1 MKTSKLGVLGLL
13 AMVFA
18 ITQVAVAQNGGQN
31 GSQNGTPQ
39 PTVQNSNDVAV
50 VRPKQSRQ
58 QNQQRQQERQQRS
71 RNQPSQP
78 SQSQP
83 QRLQPEQIPA
93 AQPQQLQQR
102 DESPPPQMPVVQ
114 QSQSQQTEQTR
125 KKHVARGVHRPHP
138 VPASVMSYTTA
149 LEKCQRERHPHVWWT
164 QHYPVI
170 VYSVGG
176 YYYFDAGY
184 WYPAFGYSPNYE
196 SYDYDGPI
204 YTYGNLLPDQVILN
218 VQRALKDL
226 GYYDGALSGSLSA
239 ATRYAISAYQ
249 QDNGLTVNG
258 VVDAPLV
265 YSLGLQ

>member
-1 MKTSKLGVLGLL
+1 MKKFTAAVLV
-13 AMVFA
+13 MSMFA
-18 ITQVAVAQNGGQN
+18 IVQAAIGQTN
-31 GSQNGTPQ
+31 SPQ
-39 PTVQNSNDVAV
+39 PNASANATAAGPP
-50 VRPKQSRQ
+50 RPPQ
-58 QNQQRQQERQQRS
+58 QKQQRHQERQQRS
-71 RNQPSQP
+71 HNQQSQP

-83 QRLQPEQIPA
+83 QRLQQEQIPA
-93 AQPQQLQQR
+93 GQPQQLHLRAEEQQ
-102 DESPPPQMPVVQ
+102 PQTPG
-114 QSQSQQTEQTR
+114 QSQSQQQEQTR
-125 KKHVARGVHRPHP
+125 KQHVARGIHRSHP
-138 VPASVMSYTTA
+138 VPASVMSFATA

-164 QHYPVI
+164 QHYAVI

-184 WYPAFGYSPNYE
+184 WYPALGYSPNYE
-196 SYDYDGPI
+196 AYDYDGPI

-226 GYYDGALSGSLSA
+226 GYFDGALSGSLSA

-249 QDNGLTVNG
+249 QDNGLAVNG